1 MLIPGLVLSVFSRI
15 CTSTP
20 SSHVHATH
28 YHVLHALSLSG
39 FTSYSPFSLFHTPT
53 HTHSHSQLFAFP
65 FFLQR
70 DLWWGECWRQAITM
84 SCLNSSVRQS
94 GRGGSGDIR
103 RPFPATRPP
112 LTCLPPPPA
121 LAHVNPAA
129 VAARSPTRPS
139 FHQYCGAAPFS
150 LCLPAIRLD
159 VKCREL
165 NVHSTNQSNFRSTGS
180 VHCYK
185 CTGIGLW
192 YWDVLTFYLLT

>member
-1 MLIPGLVLSVFSRI
+1 MFYTLSHYLVSLRIPLFLSF
-15 CTSTP
+15 THQHTHTLTP
-20 SSHVHATH
+20 SCLLSHFSCREIYGEGNVGDRLLPCPVWTHQSDKVVEVVAATFAGLFLRRALL
-28 YHVLHALSLSG
+28 LHAS
-39 FTSYSPFSLFHTPT
+39 
-53 HTHSHSQLFAFP
+53 
-65 FFLQR
+65 
-70 DLWWGECWRQAITM
+70 
-84 SCLNSSVRQS
+84 
-94 GRGGSGDIR
+94 
-103 RPFPATRPP
+103 
-112 LTCLPPPPA
+112 PPPA